1 MLHAWS
7 SLRILVAQAR
17 GLACI
22 AVVRMVRSRFWTELQ
37 NFSIMFFKKDIV
49 SFSSPIS
56 TRTMA
61 SVTIENVTVP
71 RDVDNVPRPV
81 VALGATSVTKDWE
94 NARHQ
99 HHKAQLI
106 YSVRGI
112 LNCEIEDGVWIVPP
126 QCAVWI
132 PGDLPH
138 SARGAGET
146 ECYCL
151 FVDPGAT
158 PDLPKSCCTISVSP
172 LLRELLLKAA
182 SFPALYALGGREDRL
197 IAALLDELIE
207 APVEDLHLPM
217 PRDPRLR
224 RLVQMMLADP
234 ANKTSKA
241 DWAPRIGMSER
252 SMSRILLHEIGMSFG
267 RWRRQLHVILALQR
281 LTKGESVQT
290 VALELG
296 YENASGFVT
305 MFRKAVG
312 KPPARYLSDRMS
324 GAELDCVPGIRLPDE
339 ISP

>member
-1 MLHAWS
+1 MS
-7 SLRILVAQAR
+7 STAFTDLTA
-17 GLACI
+17 
-22 AVVRMVRSRFWTELQ
+22 T
-37 NFSIMFFKKDIV
+37 KDV
-49 SFSSPIS
+49 DS
-56 TRTMA
+56 
-61 SVTIENVTVP
+61 VP
-71 RDVDNVPRPV
+71 RAVFAV
-81 VALGATSVTKDWE
+81 GATSVSKDWE
-94 NARHQ
+94 HARHQ
-99 HHKAQLI
+99 HRKAQLL

-138 SARGAGET
+138 SVRGSGET

-151 FVDPGAT
+151 FVAPDAA
-158 PDLPKSCCTISVSP
+158 PDLPKTCCTISVSP

-182 SFPALYALGGREDRL
+182 GFPELYVLGSREDRL
-197 IAALLDELIE
+197 IAALLDELAA

-224 RLVQMMLADP
+224 RLAEMLLADP
-234 ANKTSKA
+234 TDKASKG
-241 DWAPRIGMSER
+241 DWAIRIGMSER
-252 SMSRILLHEIGMSFG
+252 SMSRLLLHEIGMSFG

-312 KPPARYLSDRMS
+312 KPPARYLSDRTTS
-324 GAELDCVPGIRLPDE
+324 AESASVPGIMLPDQV
-339 ISP
+339 SP

>member
-1 MLHAWS
+1 MSSIAITDLTAAWDIDS
-7 SLRILVAQAR
+7 VS
-17 GLACI
+17 
-22 AVVRMVRSRFWTELQ
+22 RS
-37 NFSIMFFKKDIV
+37 
-49 SFSSPIS
+49 
-56 TRTMA
+56 
-61 SVTIENVTVP
+61 
-71 RDVDNVPRPV
+71 V
-81 VALGATSVTKDWE
+81 VALSATSVKKDWE

-99 HHKAQLI
+99 HRKAQLI
-106 YSVRGI
+106 YSLRGI

-138 SARGAGET
+138 AARGAGET

-151 FVDPGAT
+151 FVE
-158 PDLPKSCCTISVSP
+158 PDAAPELPKTCCTIAVSP
-172 LLRELLLKAA
+172 LLRELIMKVAG
-182 SFPALYALGGREDRL
+182 FPEFYAQGGREDRL
-197 IAALLDELIE
+197 IATLLDELVA

-224 RLVQMMLADP
+224 RLVEMMLDDP
-234 ANKTSKA
+234 TDKTAKA
-241 DWAPRIGMSER
+241 DWATRIGMSER
-252 SMSRILLHEIGMSFG
+252 SMSRLLLHEIGMSFG
-267 RWRRQLHVILALQR
+267 RWRRQMHVILALQR

-312 KPPARYLSDRMS
+312 KPPARYLSDRIS
-324 GAELDCVPGIRLPDE
+324 GAELARVPRIMIPNE

>member
-1 MLHAWS
+1 MSSIAITDLTVAW
-7 SLRILVAQAR
+7 
-17 GLACI
+17 
-22 AVVRMVRSRFWTELQ
+22 
-37 NFSIMFFKKDIV
+37 DIDSV
-49 SFSSPIS
+49 S
-56 TRTMA
+56 
-61 SVTIENVTVP
+61 
-71 RDVDNVPRPV
+71 RPV
-81 VALGATSVTKDWE
+81 VALSATSVKKDWE

-99 HHKAQLI
+99 HRKAQLI
-106 YSVRGI
+106 YSLRGI

-138 SARGAGET
+138 AARGAGET

-151 FVDPGAT
+151 FVE
-158 PDLPKSCCTISVSP
+158 PDAAPELPKTCCTIAVSP
-172 LLRELLLKAA
+172 LLRELIMKVAG
-182 SFPALYALGGREDRL
+182 FPEFYAQGGREDRL
-197 IAALLDELIE
+197 IATLLDELVA

-224 RLVQMMLADP
+224 HLVEMMLDDP
-234 ANKTSKA
+234 TDKTAKA
-241 DWAPRIGMSER
+241 DWATRIGMSER
-252 SMSRILLHEIGMSFG
+252 SMSRLLLHEIGMSFG
-267 RWRRQLHVILALQR
+267 RWRRQMHVILALQR

-312 KPPARYLSDRMS
+312 KPPARYLSDRIS
-324 GAELDCVPGIRLPDE
+324 GAELARVPRIMIPNE

>member
-1 MLHAWS
+1 MSSIAITDLTVAWDIDS
-7 SLRILVAQAR
+7 V
-17 GLACI
+17 
-22 AVVRMVRSRFWTELQ
+22 SR
-37 NFSIMFFKKDIV
+37 
-49 SFSSPIS
+49 
-56 TRTMA
+56 A
-61 SVTIENVTVP
+61 
-71 RDVDNVPRPV
+71 V
-81 VALGATSVTKDWE
+81 VALSATSVKKDWE

-99 HHKAQLI
+99 HRKAQLI

-138 SARGAGET
+138 AARGAGET

-151 FVDPGAT
+151 FVE
-158 PDLPKSCCTISVSP
+158 PDAAPELPKTCCTIAVSP
-172 LLRELLLKAA
+172 LLRELILKVAG
-182 SFPALYALGGREDRL
+182 FPELYAQGGREDRL
-197 IAALLDELIE
+197 IAALLDELVA

-224 RLVQMMLADP
+224 RLVEMMLDDP
-234 ANKTSKA
+234 TDKTAKA
-241 DWAPRIGMSER
+241 DWATRIGMSER
-252 SMSRILLHEIGMSFG
+252 SMSRLLLHEIGMSFG
-267 RWRRQLHVILALQR
+267 RWRRQMHVILALQR

-312 KPPARYLSDRMS
+312 KPPARYLSDRVS
-324 GAELDCVPGIRLPDE
+324 GAELAQVPRIMIPNE

>member
-1 MLHAWS
+1 MS
-7 SLRILVAQAR
+7 S
-17 GLACI
+17 I
-22 AVVRMVRSRFWTELQ
+22 AITDLIGPS
-37 NFSIMFFKKDIV
+37 
-49 SFSSPIS
+49 
-56 TRTMA
+56 
-61 SVTIENVTVP
+61 
-71 RDVDNVPRPV
+71 DVDSISRPV
-81 VALGATSVTKDWE
+81 MALSATWVTKDWE

-99 HHKAQLI
+99 HRKAQLI

-112 LNCEIEDGVWIVPP
+112 LNCEIDDGVWIVPP
-126 QCAVWI
+126 QCAIWI

-138 SARGAGET
+138 AARGAGET

-151 FVDPGAT
+151 FVEPDAA

-182 SFPALYALGGREDRL
+182 GFPGLYAQGGREDRL
-197 IAALLDELIE
+197 IAALLDELVA

-224 RLVQMMLADP
+224 RLVEMMLTAPSD
-234 ANKTSKA
+234 KTSKA
-241 DWAPRIGMSER
+241 DWATRIGMSER
-252 SMSRILLHEIGMSFG
+252 SMSRLLLHEIGMSFG

-312 KPPARYLSDRMS
+312 KPPARYLSDRIS
-324 GAELDCVPGIRLPDE
+324 GAERASVPRIMLTNESHFHASG
-339 ISP
+339 

>member
-1 MLHAWS
+1 MSTA
-7 SLRILVAQAR
+7 ATDP
-17 GLACI
+17 
-22 AVVRMVRSRFWTELQ
+22 TE
-37 NFSIMFFKKDIV
+37 
-49 SFSSPIS
+49 
-56 TRTMA
+56 
-61 SVTIENVTVP
+61 P
-71 RDVDNVPRPV
+71 RDVDSVSRAV
-81 VALGATSVTKDWE
+81 VALSATWVTTDWE
-94 NARHQ
+94 NAKHQ
-99 HHKAQLI
+99 HRKAQLI

-132 PGDLPH
+132 PGGLPH
-138 SARGAGET
+138 AARGAGVT

-151 FVDPGAT
+151 FVEPDAA
-158 PDLPKSCCTISVSP
+158 PDLPKTCCTISVSA

-182 SFPALYALGGREDRL
+182 GFPELYDLGGPEERL
-197 IAALLDELIE
+197 IATLLDELAA

-224 RLVQMMLADP
+224 NLAEMMLDDP
-234 ANKTSKA
+234 TDKTSKA
-241 DWAPRIGMSER
+241 DWAVRIGMSER
-252 SMSRILLHEIGMSFG
+252 SMSRLLQNEIGMSFV

-281 LTKGESVQT
+281 LTKGDSVKT

-312 KPPARYLSDRMS
+312 KPPARYLSDCKV
-324 GAELDCVPGIRLPDE
+324 GAKAPSVPSIMLPND